1 MSMTDPVADFL
12 TRIRNANMVAFE
24 SVTVPYAVMK
34 EEIARV
40 LKEEGYIRGYEV
52 IGEGIRKSIIISLK
66 YTAKKEKSLEGITRI
81 SKPGKRVYVGYSDVT
96 NVKGGLGV
104 AILSTPKG
112 ILTDADAKKQKVG
125 GEWICTVW

>member
-12 TRIRNANMVAFE
+12 TRIRNANMAAFE

-52 IGEGIRKSIIISLK
+52 IGEGIRKSIVVSMK
-66 YTAKKEKSLEGITRI
+66 YTAKREKSLEGISRV
-81 SKPGKRVYVGYSDVT
+81 SKPGKRVYVGYNDIT